1 MKTDLIKVE
10 VDEIEIPFN
19 TKDRFLV
26 FGPIIFYVED
36 RDTFRMA
43 AKSIVEQIQKFG
55 YHSKDYYLILL
66 KNECDDLINLYFG
79 GIMNE
84 NIYRYKRKEISND
97 RKRDKLEQFM
107 KSVSRSCFVA
117 IRKD

>member
-1 MKTDLIKVE
+1 MRTDVIKVE

-19 TKDRFLV
+19 TKDRSLI
-26 FGPIIFYVED
+26 FGPITFYVED
-36 RDTFRMA
+36 RDTFSMA

-84 NIYRYKRKEISND
+84 NIYKYKRKEISND
-97 RKRDKLEQFM
+97 SKRDKLEQFM